1 MLKRLAAGLCA
12 LAALAGPVL
21 AQQSCDAGKLSSA
34 IDRYA
39 MAPFSAL
46 TWRVLEGH
54 GDPMLDA
61 TTLGNDAWSQRSRWK
76 SLTSAILPGATEL
89 HEPDWNCRIAYPLEV
104 LEKRI
109 AALGR
114 DNPYVRQWLLAQQ
127 SVVRSCSGSGGADA
141 ALPPPL
147 DVIPTLA
154 DLQKQDR
161 AYQEASIAFYRDKEK
176 AVPLFRAIAAGTSPH
191 RAAARYNIANLLANA
206 RQLEEARKEAD
217 AIVADPALA
226 SVHGITRELLGYIAN
241 LQDTAEG
248 WSALIDREVAIL
260 EMPAD
265 KILGSEDLKREYAAA
280 LYDIDF
286 ARVRAKDGDWWLDGT
301 LPENPTVSKAL
312 VEASRKHALVLWM
325 IAGQSANEVYA
336 QSPWGLIGAKWQD
349 RMTAYIGKAD
359 ALQPAASGVTGAAR
373 TMFDALKSA
382 PGDAER
388 QALWDAARSSSK
400 AAESSCGTDSQ
411 TAAAGFL
418 LAQAVRLSALAGR
431 FDEAYAG
438 LAAAPFKPARSY
450 YELTLLKLAQ
460 YLVGQ
465 GNLAEARK
473 LRDRLV
479 TPELLA
485 SIPAAERTSTA
496 DAFAEFLAL
505 IAEDQAH
512 FADALHR
519 HSDPG
524 SNTLL
529 NLLPAKALWALAS
542 DTGFGNADRALFARA
557 AWTRDYAMG
566 RKPTKAQTDALQDL
580 NPAIKDASAKAAADY
595 PKAGPER
602 LRLLTILRYP
612 RHNILTGIP
621 DGWPAQ
627 SLAQD
632 TSGEID
638 TWDHNDKNW
647 WCPLEPDRQ
656 LGALRAE
663 ADEVAGTRWLDE
675 DWQTRHADVFDS
687 AVLDQLNAN
696 RDAVLRQHP
705 MVRAISWKDVRS
717 LARMPSAPQKL
728 TEAAIRW
735 AKASNGDDGAP
746 EALALAVKTTR
757 YGCNWHGGHARY
769 SKAAQQLLHKKFRD
783 TRWAKDTPYWF
794 GCQRSEWD
802 KDYNKITTCEV
813 KTWPKQAP
821 LR

>member
-1 MLKRLAAGLCA
+1 MLKRLAASLCA
-12 LAALAGPVL
+12 IASLAGPVL
-21 AQQSCDAGKLSSA
+21 AQQSCEPGKLAAA

-39 MAPFSAL
+39 MEPFSAL
-46 TWRVLEGH
+46 TWRVLQGH
-54 GDPMLDA
+54 GDPMLEA

-76 SLTSAILPGATEL
+76 AIISVILPDATEL
-89 HEPDWNCRIAYPLEV
+89 QEPDWSCRIAYPLEV
-104 LEKRI
+104 LEQRI

-114 DNPYVRQWLLAQQ
+114 DNPYVKQWLLAQQ
-127 SVVRSCSGSGGADA
+127 SVVRSCSGSAGADI

-147 DVIPTLA
+147 DVIPALA

-161 AYQEASIAFYRDKEK
+161 AYQEASIAFYRDKERSGS
-176 AVPLFRAIAAGTSPH
+176 LFRAIAAGNSPH

-206 RQLEEARKEAD
+206 RQLDEARKEAD
-217 AIVADPALA
+217 AIVADLALA

-248 WSALIDREVAIL
+248 WSALIDRDVAIL

-265 KILGSEDLKREYAAA
+265 RILASDDLKREYAAA

-286 ARVRAKDGDWWLDGT
+286 AGVRAKDGDWWLDAT

-312 VEASRKHALVLWM
+312 IDASRKHAMVLWM
-325 IAGQSANEVYA
+325 MAGQSANEAYSQA
-336 QSPWGLIGAKWQD
+336 PWGLIGSKWQD
-349 RMTAYIGKAD
+349 RTNAYFAKAN
-359 ALQPAASGVTGAAR
+359 ALQPSASAMTGAAR
-373 TMFDALKSA
+373 TVFDALKATPS
-382 PGDAER
+382 DAER
-388 QALWDAARSSSK
+388 QASWDAARLATQ
-400 AAESSCGTDSQ
+400 AAHSSCGADSQ

-418 LAQAVRLSALAGR
+418 LTHAVRLSALAGR

-438 LAAAPFKPARSY
+438 LETVPFKSARSY

-465 GNLAEARK
+465 DNLAEARK

-479 TPELLA
+479 TPDLLA
-485 SIPAAERTSTA
+485 SIPEAERTTIA

-505 IAEDQAH
+505 IAEDQVH
-512 FADALHR
+512 YMDALHR

-529 NLLPAKALWALAS
+529 NLLPAKTLWALAS
-542 DTGFGNADRALFARA
+542 DPGFGSADRALFARA

-566 RKPTKAQTDALQDL
+566 RKPSKVQTMVLHDL
-580 NPAIKDASAKAAADY
+580 NPAIKDALAKAATDY
-595 PKAGPER
+595 PKAGPDR

-627 SLAQD
+627 SLAED
-632 TSGEID
+632 TSGAID
-638 TWDHNDKNW
+638 PWDHNDKNW

-656 LGALRAE
+656 IGALRAE
-663 ADEVAGTRWLDE
+663 ADDVAGTRWLDE
-675 DWQTRHADVFDS
+675 AWQTQHADVFDP
-687 AVLDQLNAN
+687 AILDHLHAN

-705 MVRAISWKDVRS
+705 MVRAINWKDVRS
-717 LARMPSAPQKL
+717 LARMPSAPRKL

-735 AKASNGDDGAP
+735 AKASTGDDGAP
-746 EALALAVKTTR
+746 EALALAVKATR

-769 SKAAQQLLHKKFRD
+769 SKAAQQLLRAKF
-783 TRWAKDTPYWF
+783 TGTAWAKQTPYWF
-794 GCQRSEWD
+794 DCQRTEWD
-802 KDYNKITTCEV
+802 KDYNKVTTCV
-813 KTWPKQAP
+813 AKTWPKQAP